1 MISTYMVSVAGR
13 LGAGLLFTKISEEYP
28 YPSSVRRELAEMMS
42 EDVERTRYRIR
53 KADELG
59 EEAEQELIREMESFG
74 TSGRAPDSEED
85 DAKHEAQPDSEEKG

>member
-1 MISTYMVSVAGR
+1 MISAYMVSVAGR

-28 YPSSVRRELAEMMS
+28 YPSSVRRELAEIMS

-59 EEAEQELIREMESFG
+59 EEAEQDLIKEMENFG
-74 TSGRAPDSEED
+74 TTQADED
-85 DAKHEAQPDSEEKG
+85 GAKDEAQHGSEEKG